1 MFTYILTVN
10 GCIYPPDHV
19 IVEGSTSTQISIAD
33 TVAAEGYGKSF
44 MRLSETMT
52 IKCRDGMR
60 MSPNLTMSTRTIT
73 CSTNNTWIID
83 TSFQCVSSESLI
95 NLCLRL
101 QFVI

>member
-1 MFTYILTVN
+1 MYNLTVN
-10 GCIYPPDHV
+10 GCTYPPDNV
-19 IVEGSTSTQISIAD
+19 IVEGSPSTQISIAD

-44 MRLSETMT
+44 MTLNETLK